1 MKKSDVFPD
10 KYLKAEHL
18 KGKPVVV
25 TITAA
30 PLQTLKNTKGEEQ
43 QKIVLHF
50 AKSLKTLPL
59 NVTNFDAVADVCGDD
74 TDLWPNK
81 QIELYPSRTQM
92 GGKPVDCV
100 RVRSPAQRDLLAPP
114 KPEPE
119 PVAVAE
125 ELDDEIPF

>member
-18 KGKPVVV
+18 KGKPVIV
-25 TITAA
+25 TIIAA
-30 PLQTLKNTKGEEQ
+30 PLETLKNTKGEEQ

-50 AKSLKTLPL
+50 NKTPKTLPL

-74 TDLWPNK
+74 TDLWVNK

-92 GGKPVDCV
+92 GGKTVDCV
-100 RVRSPAQRDLLAPP
+100 RVRSPAQRDLLAPK
-114 KPEPE
+114 KPES
-119 PVAVAE
+119 
-125 ELDDEIPF
+125 